1 MSINIRRA
9 VQDDA
14 DALWEIIH
22 EVIKTG
28 DTWIFDPQSSKEKML
43 TYFFDKKK
51 YLYVAEIEDK
61 IVGTFFLTENQ
72 KDLGNHIANAGY
84 MVHPNLQIKGIGRQ
98 MGEFSLIEAKRLGFK
113 AMQFNF
119 VVKSNEKAVYLWQSL
134 GFQIIG
140 EIPDAFRHSTLGL
153 VNAYIMYKK
162 L

>member
-1 MSINIRRA
+1 MNIRVA
-9 VQDDA
+9 KVEDA

-22 EVIKTG
+22 EIIKTG
-28 DTWIFDPQSSKEKML
+28 DTWIFDPNSSKEKML
-43 TYFFDKKK
+43 TYFFDEKK
-51 YLYVAEIEDK
+51 YLYVAEIEGK
-61 IVGTFFLTENQ
+61 IVGTFFFTENQ

-84 MVHPNLQIKGIGRQ
+84 MVHPKLQIKGIGRR

-119 VVKSNEKAVYLWQSL
+119 VVKSNEKAVHLWKSL
-134 GFQIIG
+134 GFEIIG
-140 EIPDAFRHSTLGL
+140 EIPEAFQHAILGL